1 MLVVIM
7 FIVCSTALL
16 SWSWVRGIDY
26 MKENHPDY
34 KGEDFLDWG
43 EDADVT
49 KIAGRDL
56 WDEYDEHTTHYEG
69 DF

>member
-1 MLVVIM
+1 MIMSYVIGIGCS
-7 FIVCSTALL
+7 FIMAAIVSFF
-16 SWSWVRGIDY
+16 WVRGIDN

-43 EDADVT
+43 DDDVS
-49 KIAGRDL
+49 KIAGRDG
-56 WDEYDEHTTHYEG
+56 WDDTNIHSEG